1 MNFLM
6 ANGTTAVGEDLGRKL
21 LQRIN
26 NPDAEDL
33 QLPLP
38 PQINFPID

>member
-1 MNFLM
+1 MERLRP
-6 ANGTTAVGEDLGRKL
+6 ARIWDASCC
-21 LQRIN
+21 QRIN